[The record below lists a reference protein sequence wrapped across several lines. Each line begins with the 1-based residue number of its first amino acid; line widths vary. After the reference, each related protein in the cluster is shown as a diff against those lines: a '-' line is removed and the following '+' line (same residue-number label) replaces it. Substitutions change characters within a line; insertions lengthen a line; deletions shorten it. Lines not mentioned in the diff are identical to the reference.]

1 LYPISK
7 CIIDNFAAEH
17 QTPEIIAVG
26 LNAIREM
33 ACRSP
38 LALTE
43 DKLTVLMNFVDFKN
57 KSVVMAARSLLNLY
71 RQIYPSLLLKK
82 FRGKEA
88 SIAVS
93 SATDKKPEFG
103 RQIVHTTIDGAD
115 LLFRYRERNNRKQ
128 ELETDATTDSRA
140 DELSE
145 SDSYSGDESVES
157 IDDSDDDDEE
167 NVSTNELVPSEDFS
181 KINEENVLPC
191 EVLTSEDS
199 AKVEEENMLT
209 TELLTS
215 EDFSKI
221 SKLRSRAQAQAREAG
236 GRNNKRKRDEY
247 ESLSDISSESEQ
259 EDEQSRHETAGS
271 VDPKTLLPRKN
282 RERTKAARVASI
294 NKGREGR
301 AKFGTPE
308 DTTVVSEGKGNKK
321 RHRQKPTKSDPN
333 AVKARKKP
341 LLMAK
346 HAYSVRGKSKLD
358 AKAKV
363 KILRNHVKTLKMKTG
378 GATRR
383 RRH

>member
-1 LYPISK
+1 
-7 CIIDNFAAEH
+7 
-17 QTPEIIAVG
+17 
-26 LNAIREM
+26 
-33 ACRSP
+33 
-38 LALTE
+38 
-43 DKLTVLMNFVDFKN
+43 
-57 KSVVMAARSLLNLY
+57 
-71 RQIYPSLLLKK
+71 
-82 FRGKEA
+82 
-88 SIAVS
+88 
-93 SATDKKPEFG
+93 
-103 RQIVHTTIDGAD
+103 

-145 SDSYSGDESVES
+145 SDAYSGDESDDGSV
-157 IDDSDDDDEE
+157 DDSDDDEE
-167 NVSTNELVPSEDFS
+167 NVSATNELVPSEEDFS
-181 KINEENVLPC
+181 KTINEDNVLSRELLTTENDSLKINEEN
-191 EVLTSEDS
+191 
-199 AKVEEENMLT
+199 MLT
-209 TELLTS
+209 KQLLTS
-215 EDFSKI
+215 DDFSKI

-247 ESLSDISSESEQ
+247 ESLSDTSSESEQ

-358 AKAKV
+358 AKTKV